1 MSTFGGTL
9 VEYERISIDRF
20 DGINVNS
27 TAFFLSHCHRD
38 HMHGLSSK
46 ALRSRFRSRCDL
58 KLYASE
64 LSCQLLLNE
73 DKYSWLR
80 RYMSALP
87 LETPQTVT
95 VPTDGGS
102 GYSYD
107 VVVTAIPANHC
118 AGSVMFLFEGKRG
131 TVLYTGDFRFA
142 VGHASTV
149 LPFHDGPDGK
159 VKSIRAAYVDTTLCH
174 PDAAY
179 VPSREDSEEA
189 LISFFEPKL
198 QSGISLR
205 LNLPGAKLGYETLF
219 ESLSRAFGVKVHVSR
234 GQMSRYEGVE
244 DVAEFLTTDPS
255 GTPIHANCLCPLRSK
270 CVIVKPS
277 AMWFAHRVGPTRLIE
292 RVSGDFYR
300 LCYSTHASLE
310 EVRDL
315 VRYLKPRS
323 VRANVRVPG
332 LDVSYL
338 WVTQPRLKKRKKRR
352 GRMNPCGT
360 LVGVR
365 AKKLRMVVVVTEWVW
380 KQRERPTEVSE
391 TSVVVTENESDDA
404 VVEVKNRHFYRYTN
418 EVTESPATNC
428 TATGALS
435 GSGVQDIGRLVTVMQ
450 ALF

>member
-9 VEYERISIDRF
+9 VEYERISVDRF

-46 ALRSRFRSRCDL
+46 ALRSRLRSRCDL

-73 DKYSWLR
+73 AKYSWLR
-80 RYMSALP
+80 RYVSALP
-87 LETPQTVT
+87 LESPHTVT

-102 GYSYD
+102 GCSYD

-131 TVLYTGDFRFA
+131 TVLYTGDFRFS
-142 VGHASTV
+142 VGHASSV
-149 LPFHDGPDGK
+149 LPFRDGPDGK
-159 VKSIRAAYVDTTLCH
+159 VKSIKAAYVDTTLCH

-179 VPSREDSEEA
+179 VPTREDSEEA

-198 QSGISLR
+198 RAGISLR

-234 GQMSRYEGVE
+234 GQMSRYAGVE
-244 DVAEFLTTDPS
+244 DVADFLTTDPS
-255 GTPIHANCLCPLRSK
+255 GTPLHANCLCPLQSK

-277 AMWFAHRVGPTRLIE
+277 AIWFAHRVGPTRLIE
-292 RVSGDFYR
+292 KVSGDFYR

-310 EVRDL
+310 EVRDF
-315 VRYLKPRS
+315 VRYLKPRT

-332 LDVSYL
+332 LDVSTL
-338 WVTQPRLKKRKKRR
+338 LGDIAEIEEKKEKTDEEPVWDFCWSSSEEAENGCGGDRVGMETERRAAEVTD
-352 GRMNPCGT
+352 
-360 LVGVR
+360 
-365 AKKLRMVVVVTEWVW
+365 
-380 KQRERPTEVSE
+380 
-391 TSVVVTENESDDA
+391 TSVVLTENEA
-404 VVEVKNRHFYRYTN
+404 HGGVVEVKTVVSTSTPMKAPSCLR
-418 EVTESPATNC
+418 
-428 TATGALS
+428 TALRP
-435 GSGVQDIGRLVTVMQ
+435 VPYLVPVSKI
-450 ALF
+450 LDDLLL

>member
-20 DGINVNS
+20 DGINLNS

-38 HMHGLSSK
+38 HMHGLSGK
-46 ALRSRFRSRCDL
+46 ALRHRLRSRCDL
-58 KLYASE
+58 KLYSSE
-64 LSCQLLLNE
+64 TSRRLLLNE
-73 DKYSWLR
+73 PKYSWLR
-80 RYMSALP
+80 RHLSPLP
-87 LETPQTVT
+87 LESPQTVT
-95 VPTDGGS
+95 VPTDVGG
-102 GYSYD
+102 GRSYD

-149 LPFHDGPDGK
+149 VPFHDGPDGK
-159 VKSIRAAYVDTTLCH
+159 VKSIKAAYVDTTLCH

-179 VPSREDSEEA
+179 VPTREDSEEA

-198 QSGISLR
+198 RAGVSLR

-219 ESLSRAFGVKVHVSR
+219 ESLSRAFGVKVHVSG
-234 GQMSRYEGVE
+234 GQMSRYAGVD
-244 DVAEFLTTDPS
+244 DVRDVLTTDPR
-255 GTPIHANCLCPLRSK
+255 GTPIHANCLCPLRSE

-315 VRYLKPRS
+315 VGHLKPRI

-332 LDVSYL
+332 LDVSSL
-338 WVTQPRLKKRKKRR
+338 LSNAAEVQEKTEDEEPVWEFCWSSSEEAENGCGGDRVGAEAERR
-352 GRMNPCGT
+352 QTEATGVLTGNEADDIVAEVKT
-360 LVGVR
+360 LVSTSAPMKSPSR
-365 AKKLRMVVVVTEWVW
+365 LLRTAL
-380 KQRERPTEVSE
+380 RPVPYLVPVSKIL
-391 TSVVVTENESDDA
+391 DD
-404 VVEVKNRHFYRYTN
+404 
-418 EVTESPATNC
+418 
-428 TATGALS
+428 L
-435 GSGVQDIGRLVTVMQ
+435 L
-450 ALF
+450 L

>member
-149 LPFHDGPDGK
+149 LPLHDGPDGK

-179 VPSREDSEEA
+179 VPTREDSEEA

-198 QSGISLR
+198 QAGISLQ

-244 DVAEFLTTDPS
+244 DVTEFLTTDPS

-332 LDVSYL
+332 LDVSSL
-338 WVTQPRLKKRKKRR
+338 MGDAAEVEEKKEKTGEDEPVWDFSWSSSEEAENGRGGDRVGMETERK
-352 GRMNPCGT
+352 
-360 LVGVR
+360 
-365 AKKLRMVVVVTEWVW
+365 AS
-380 KQRERPTEVSE
+380 EVSE
-391 TSVVVTENESDDA
+391 TSVVVTDNESDDA
-404 VVEVKNRHFYRYTN
+404 VVEVKT
-418 EVTESPATNC
+418 VISTGTPMKSPSRLLR
-428 TATGALS
+428 TALRP
-435 GSGVQDIGRLVTVMQ
+435 VPYLVPVSKI
-450 ALF
+450 LDDLLL

>member
-1 MSTFGGTL
+1 MSTFSGTL

-46 ALRSRFRSRCDL
+46 ALRSRLRSRCDL

-73 DKYSWLR
+73 TKYSWLR
-80 RYMSALP
+80 RYVSALP
-87 LETPQTVT
+87 LESPQTVT

-102 GYSYD
+102 GFNYD

-159 VKSIRAAYVDTTLCH
+159 VKSIKAAYVDTTLCH

-179 VPSREDSEEA
+179 VPTREDSEEA

-198 QSGISLR
+198 RTGISLR
-205 LNLPGAKLGYETLF
+205 LSLPGAKLGYETLF

-234 GQMSRYEGVE
+234 GQMSRYAGVE
-244 DVAEFLTTDPS
+244 DVTEFLTTDPS
-255 GTPIHANCLCPLRSK
+255 GTPIHANCLCPLRSQ
-270 CVIVKPS
+270 CVVVKPS
-277 AMWFAHRVGPTRLIE
+277 AIWFAHRVGPTRLIE

-332 LDVSYL
+332 LDVSSL
-338 WVTQPRLKKRKKRR
+338 LGDAAEIKERTEEEPVWDFCWSSSEEAENGR
-352 GRMNPCGT
+352 GGDKVGT
-360 LVGVR
+360 E
-365 AKKLRMVVVVTEWVW
+365 TE
-380 KQRERPTEVSE
+380 RRPTEGTE
-391 TSVVVTENESDDA
+391 TSVVVTENEADDG
-404 VVEVKNRHFYRYTN
+404 VVEVKTVVSTSTQRK
-418 EVTESPATNC
+418 SPSRLLR
-428 TATGALS
+428 TALRP
-435 GSGVQDIGRLVTVMQ
+435 VPYLVPVSKI
-450 ALF
+450 LDDLLL

>member
-9 VEYERISIDRF
+9 IEYERISIDRF
-20 DGINVNS
+20 DGINLNS

-38 HMHGLSSK
+38 HMHGLSAK
-46 ALRSRFRSRCDL
+46 ALRSRLRSRCDL

-64 LSCQLLLNE
+64 LSCRLLLNE
-73 DKYSWLR
+73 AKYSWLHR
-80 RYMSALP
+80 NLSALP
-87 LETPQTVT
+87 LQSPQTVT

-102 GYSYD
+102 AYSYD

-149 LPFHDGPDGK
+149 VPFHDGPDGK
-159 VKSIRAAYVDTTLCH
+159 VKSIKVAYVDTTLCH

-179 VPSREDSEEA
+179 VPTREDSEEA

-198 QSGISLR
+198 RAGSSLR
-205 LNLPGAKLGYETLF
+205 LSLPGAKLGYETLF
-219 ESLSRAFGVKVHVSR
+219 ESLSRAFGVKVHVTR
-234 GQMSRYEGVE
+234 GQMSRYAGVNDIT
-244 DVAEFLTTDPS
+244 DVLTTDPL
-255 GTPIHANCLCPLRSK
+255 GTPIHANCGCAVRPK

-277 AMWFAHRVGPTRLIE
+277 AIWFAHRVGPTRLIE
-292 RVSGDFYR
+292 KVRGEFYR

-332 LDVSYL
+332 LDVSALLSYETEYEEKAGDEEPV
-338 WVTQPRLKKRKKRR
+338 WEFWSSDDEAEN
-352 GRMNPCGT
+352 GCGDD
-360 LVGVR
+360 R
-365 AKKLRMVVVVTEWVW
+365 VVTER
-380 KQRERPTEVSE
+380 REAEVTE
-391 TSVVVTENESDDA
+391 TAVVVTENEADDVVAEAKA
-404 VVEVKNRHFYRYTN
+404 VLSPVA
-418 EVTESPATNC
+418 PATSPSRLLR
-428 TATGALS
+428 TALRPVPYQIPVS
-435 GSGVQDIGRLVTVMQ
+435 KLLDDL
-450 ALF
+450 LL